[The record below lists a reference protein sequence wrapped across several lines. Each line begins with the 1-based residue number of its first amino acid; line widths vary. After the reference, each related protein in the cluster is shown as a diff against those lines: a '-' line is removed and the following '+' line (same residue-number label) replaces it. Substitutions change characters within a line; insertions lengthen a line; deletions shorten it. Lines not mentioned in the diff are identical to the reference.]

1 MAKPSIAA
9 PAALLVGLVVG
20 LAVGLVT
27 APGGARAAEEWGI
40 ANEQAVRF
48 EAKVVDILCE
58 LSGDCPA
65 DCGAGKRQL
74 GLLKDDGTLVAAVKN
89 VDFFAGATN
98 DLIEFCGERVIAD
111 GLLIK
116 DPRMPLFVLQF
127 KRRAR
132 GGKWRRANWFIRD
145 WAKAHGVARDSATAR
160 QWYLNDPTVKA
171 VIARDGVFGIP
182 GLKPAE

>member
-20 LAVGLVT
+20 LAV
-27 APGGARAAEEWGI
+27 ASNARAAEEWGI

-58 LSGDCPA
+58 LAGDCPA
-65 DCGAGKRQL
+65 GCGAGKRQL
-74 GLLKDDGTLVAAVKN
+74 GLLKDDGTLVAVVKN
-89 VDFFAGATN
+89 FDIFAGATN
-98 DLIEFCGERVIAD
+98 DLIEFCGERIIAD

-116 DPRMPLFVLQF
+116 DPRMPIFALQF
-127 KRRAR
+127 KRRAPA
-132 GGKWRRANWFIRD
+132 GKWRRANWFIRD
-145 WAKAHGVARDSATAR
+145 WAKARGLARDSATAR

-171 VIARDGVFGIP
+171 AIARDGVFGIP
-182 GLKPAE
+182 GLRPEE